1 MVYAQAEYRLR
12 AAETNDSV
20 IERATSIQIA
30 DIEQTL
36 AAARP
41 RLSRLAQRRG
51 IAPDAV
57 DDVVQETLVEA
68 WKHLNALRIPE
79 SFNAWL
85 DGICRNMCLRWSETH
100 QRDVQHQSRLQDPWQ
115 DEDASE
121 LEVADTFALDPAE
134 ELNRQDLAALLD
146 RALCYLPAET
156 RQLIEMCYLAELP
169 QREVALRLGMTINV
183 LEARLHRARR
193 QLRQVLSS
201 DLRTDAQAF
210 GLSIDDDIAQ
220 GWRETREWCWYC
232 GRHRL
237 QGKFELMSHSL
248 VANPINLRMRC
259 PACSDVVGSGGYP
272 PLEGLRSFRPGVKR
286 MGQFISEIATGLETG
301 WSSCPFC
308 GKQRTIQV
316 LQPDEYDR
324 LYYKPS
330 DKPSR
335 RSKIVMMC
343 HDCAV
348 SVVTVVESSLWLHPA
363 IQRFRSE
370 HPRSFV
376 EPEVIV
382 EYGGQKAIQIRLTDI
397 ASAARLTLLVQHR
410 TLDVLAIYQN

>member
-12 AAETNDSV
+12 AAETNNSV

-30 DIEQTL
+30 DIEQAL

-51 IAPDAV
+51 IAPDAI
-57 DDVVQETLVEA
+57 DDVVQETLAEA

-85 DGICRNMCLRWSETH
+85 DGICRNMCLRWSETY
-100 QRDVQHQSRLQDPWQ
+100 QRDIQHQSRLQDPWQ

-121 LEVADTFALDPAE
+121 LEIADTFAPDPTE

-169 QREVALRLGMTINV
+169 QREGALRLGMTINV

-201 DLRTDAQAF
+201 DQRTDAQAF

-232 GRHRL
+232 AQHRL
-237 QGKFELMSHSL
+237 QGMFEPMSHSL

-259 PACSDVVGSGGYP
+259 PACSYIVGSGGYP
-272 PLEGLRSFRPGVKR
+272 PLEGLRSFRPAIKR
-286 MGQFISEIATGLETG
+286 MTQVISEIAGGLETG

-308 GKQRTIQV
+308 GQRRAIQV
-316 LQPDEYDR
+316 LQPDEYRR
-324 LYYKPS
+324 LYSEPS
-330 DKPSR
+330 AGFPH
-335 RSKIVMMC
+335 RSMIVMTC
-343 HDCAV
+343 HSCAAN
-348 SVVTVVESSLWLHPA
+348 VVTTVESSLWLHPA
-363 IQRFRSE
+363 IQRFKSE
-370 HPRSFV
+370 HPRS
-376 EPEVIV
+376 
-382 EYGGQKAIQIRLTDI
+382 
-397 ASAARLTLLVQHR
+397 
-410 TLDVLAIYQN
+410 